1 MKEGKPKKALET
13 INELSSV
20 ESLNTD
26 EQVQA
31 DLQKLGIDDLR
42 TKFSSGAADENQ
54 YIDKMNAEA
63 V

>member
-1 MKEGKPKKALET
+1 MKEGKAKKALET
-13 INELSSV
+13 INELSSF

-26 EQVQA
+26 EQLQA

-42 TKFSSGAADENQ
+42 TKFRSGAAVENQ
-54 YIDKMNAEA
+54 CIDKMNAEA